1 MVTIAPFR
9 GLRYDPSRLDPSAV
23 IAPPYDVVGEDA
35 VAALHARSPYN
46 VGHVESPRADGGGD
60 PYAHAAALLDAWQR
74 EGVLIR
80 EERPAYYVYEQRTAI
95 GSERIVRRCCFAR
108 MQLSPFAEGVVRPH
122 EHTMSGPKADRLAL
136 LSATRVNISP
146 LLVMYRDASGSAARA
161 IEGATAGEPVYA
173 ATDDRGDEH
182 LMWIVDDPAAIEAIT
197 TAAAGS
203 TATIADGHHRY
214 ETALNYLGERG
225 EGDDGARWVLA
236 GLVAEDEPGL
246 VVLPTHRLLPDAQP
260 PADFAGRL
268 GELYELEA
276 FDTVEALWAAVQ
288 AGASNPGTFGQLGL
302 GGSGLHLLRARSAE
316 AIDARMPGEWSPAS
330 RALDVL
336 ILNETILAPLLGLDA
351 AAFTAGRV
359 EFSEDVEEAWEWTQ
373 AAPGR
378 LAFLVNSTRVDQV
391 VSVADA
397 GEVMPQKSTFFY
409 PKLATGMVLNPL
421 DE

>member
-1 MVTIAPFR
+1 MRPCAPPSQPTRTPPPAASRGSTPIVTIAPFR

-60 PYAHAAALLDAWQR
+60 RYAHAAALLDAWQR
-74 EGVLIR
+74 EGVLVR

-95 GSERIVRRCCFAR
+95 GSERIARRCCFAR

-161 IEGATAGEPVYA
+161 IEGATSGDPVYA

-182 LMWIVDDPAAIEAIT
+182 RLWIVDDPAAIDAIT
-197 TAAAGS
+197 AGAATS

-236 GLVAEDEPGL
+236 GLVADDEPGL

-260 PADFAGRL
+260 PADFADRL

-276 FDTVEALWAAVQ
+276 LDTVEALWAAVRT
-288 AGASNPGTFGQLGL
+288 GASSPGTFGLLGL
-302 GGSGLHLLRARSAE
+302 GGSGLHLLRARSVG

-330 RALDVL
+330 RALDAL

-359 EFSEDVEEAWEWTQ
+359 EFSEDV
-373 AAPGR
+373 
-378 LAFLVNSTRVDQV
+378 
-391 VSVADA
+391 
-397 GEVMPQKSTFFY
+397 
-409 PKLATGMVLNPL
+409 